1 MRSLS
6 LLVLSSL
13 GLSSWTACSS
23 TGTDDPMPWY
33 GPSSATD
40 PGAFSSGLACPQTGV
55 VSARNCERAERSL
68 APDADTL
75 GFGADEF
82 LGLISGEHSAVLSW
96 ESGGLPAG
104 RSSEL
109 VLTVEPLGDVRFVD
123 QEASDASGGGGVI
136 TFGNTGGRYLACGD
150 RLAVDARVRIST
162 TDGALNEVIETT
174 VEADSGRYARVE
186 ATVLAEQIAGSLEPS
201 VESEQG
207 RARTSPVELTLAF
220 GISELGLEAALG
232 AHAEFT
238 GTSIETGSPCN
249 VMGRAALERSCPWG
263 SVSLGAGEELFGLS
277 LDGALAQLNASSP
290 ATLADSGARLE
301 LSADATPEAR
311 CVSVDTPAVLP
322 YVTQFPGR
330 IVLQSSDGRVGGAM
344 DVQLQAEALGGALR
358 VTASTSYLAPVA
370 DELPELAPSYAIL
383 QPLVWSELEHGGF
396 EFFAEATEGSSGG
409 VLRAIGSELS
419 CSGTRP
425 CEEVCPGP
433 GCTATN
439 AEKWAVRWGE
449 LSSAAAASLAATPAA
464 D

>member
-6 LLVLSSL
+6 LIGLSSL
-13 GLSSWTACSS
+13 IACSS
-23 TGTDDPMPWY
+23 AEVDGPLPWD
-33 GPSSATD
+33 GPPSSSD
-40 PGAFSSGLACPQTGV
+40 SGVISSGLTCPQAGV
-55 VSARNCERAERSL
+55 MSLADCERSERSL
-68 APDADTL
+68 ADDAVSV

-96 ESGGLPAG
+96 ESNGSLSG

-123 QEASDASGGGGVI
+123 QEARDNSGGGGVI

-150 RLAVDARVRIST
+150 RLAVDARIRIST
-162 TDGALNEVIETT
+162 ADGALNEVIETT
-174 VEADSGRYARVE
+174 VEADSGRYARLR
-186 ATVLAEQIAGSLEPS
+186 ATLLAEQIAGSLEPS
-201 VESEQG
+201 VESGQG
-207 RARTSPVELTLAF
+207 RARTSPVELSLVF

-232 AHAEFT
+232 AHAEFE
-238 GTSIETGSPCN
+238 GTNIETGSPCN
-249 VMGRAALERSCPWG
+249 IMGGALLDRSCPWG
-263 SVSLGAGEELFGLS
+263 SVRLGVGEEIFGLS
-277 LDGALAQLNASSP
+277 LDRAVAQLNASSP

-301 LSADATPEAR
+301 LSADATPEPR

-330 IVLQSSDGRVGGAM
+330 VLLQSSDGRVGGAM
-344 DVQLQAEALGGALR
+344 DVQLQAEALDGALR
-358 VTASTSYLAPVA
+358 VTASTSYLVPVA

-396 EFFAEATEGSSGG
+396 EFFAEATGRSSGG
-409 VLRAIGSELS
+409 VLRAIGSDLT
-419 CSGTRP
+419 CNGTRP

-449 LSSAAAASLAATPAA
+449 LSNAAAVSLAATPPA